1 MTLKTICDAIADE
14 VGIDRL
20 STVVGN
26 TSPGAYSMLR
36 MVNKVGTAL
45 MKAYPWQDLRK
56 EQTFTAL
63 GQEVQTDILPADFD
77 RFISETFWDRTGQYL
92 VSGPV
97 TPTEWN
103 SLKARSYAS
112 TTNRKFIL
120 RGGAVSVIP
129 AFAGGESLAF
139 EYVSQNWC
147 QNAAG
152 DTGKTAFSADDDT
165 GVLDEELITLAGI
178 AAYLKSKGLPV
189 AVALGDLEQYADT
202 LTGNDN
208 ASNPI
213 LVAADIF
220 SGGRHFDGVPAVRV
234 SLTDVLG

>member
-20 STVVGN
+20 ATVVGN
-26 TSPGAYSMLR
+26 TSPGAYTLLR
-36 MVNKVGTAL
+36 LVNKVGTAL
-45 MKAYPWQDLRK
+45 MKAYPWQDLRT

-63 GQEVQTDILPADFD
+63 GQEVQTSILPSDFD
-77 RFISETFWDRTGQYL
+77 RFVPETFWDRTGQYL

-97 TPTEWN
+97 SPTEWN
-103 SLKARSYAS
+103 SLKARAYAS

-120 RGGAVSVIP
+120 RGGSVSVIP
-129 AFAGGESLAF
+129 AFSGGESLAF
-139 EYVSQNWC
+139 EYISQNWC
-147 QNAAG
+147 QDSG
-152 DTGKTAFSADDDT
+152 GTGQTAFAADTDT

-178 AAYLKSKGLPV
+178 AAYLKSEGLPV
-189 AVALGDLEQYADT
+189 AVALGDLDEYANRI
-202 LTGNDN
+202 TGNDN